1 MTKETPNINK
11 PATVMVTGAGG
22 LLGRAAV
29 SQFSNSG
36 WRVVGLTRADLD
48 ISNEE
53 AVRTAIESARPSLI
67 VNCAAATDVDRCER
81 EPDWAYASN
90 EKGPRLLARN
100 AARIAADLVHVS
112 TDYVFDGDKEGFYT
126 QHDPPNPISVYAG
139 SKLAGERV
147 VAKETSKHFI
157 VRSSWV
163 FGAGGKNFGSRVV
176 EYARNGARLK
186 GVIDQTS
193 IPTYALD
200 LAERIETLAGLKDYG
215 LYHVTNTGPT
225 TWYEFA
231 RRALDLTG
239 LAATEIQPV
248 TRKDLKQAAARPR
261 NSALQCLKSEEL
273 GLEPLRHWSEAL
285 ADFVRVVE

>member
-53 AVRTAIESARPSLI
+53 AVRAAIESARPSLI

-163 FGAGGKNFGSRVV
+163 FSAGGKNFGSRVV

-200 LAERIETLAGLKDYG
+200 LAERIETLAG
-215 LYHVTNTGPT
+215 
-225 TWYEFA
+225 
-231 RRALDLTG
+231 
-239 LAATEIQPV
+239 
-248 TRKDLKQAAARPR
+248 
-261 NSALQCLKSEEL
+261 
-273 GLEPLRHWSEAL
+273 
-285 ADFVRVVE
+285 